1 MTASL
6 QVYEKMQAEGLQP
19 TAVTYGCLMTASEL
33 DGRLDRAF
41 SLYQEACT
49 RGVLP
54 TDECHNILINVC
66 ARSNRYSPAASQQQ
80 RCSSISGMNRREVW
94 DLGPAPKKPV
104 VSNRPSQR
112 GAKTTGCNK

>member
-1 MTASL
+1 
-6 QVYEKMQAEGLQP
+6 MQAEGLQP

-66 ARSNRYSPAASQQQ
+66 ARSNRYSTAATQQ
-80 RCSSISGMNRREVW
+80 RQCIPISGMSQREIW
-94 DLGPAPKKPV
+94 DLPQPPRRQMSALLKELKP
-104 VSNRPSQR
+104 Q
-112 GAKTTGCNK
+112 GA